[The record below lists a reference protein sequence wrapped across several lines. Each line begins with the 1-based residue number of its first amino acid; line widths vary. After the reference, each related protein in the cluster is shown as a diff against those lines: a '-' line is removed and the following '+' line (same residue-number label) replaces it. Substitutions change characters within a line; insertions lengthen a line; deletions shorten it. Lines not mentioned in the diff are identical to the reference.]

1 MLTSRNT
8 IQSYVVTRGVLSY
21 AVPFPLYESSDVS
34 VLCNDGS
41 GEVTLSMD
49 ADYAVSMTE
58 GGSGGTVTLKEGR
71 VPEGATL
78 VVKSAVPETQELDL
92 SHTSEL
98 DSASL
103 ETELD
108 RQVQMI
114 QQLRDDVDRAVKTSV
129 TGDLTPEEL
138 QESLFQARDEAVA
151 SAGQAARSEAE
162 AAESR
167 EQAEASAESAAADAG
182 RAETIRD
189 QLYELSVTVIP
200 SEDTTGAQYDPSTG
214 ELTLILPRG
223 PKGERGEKGERGVQG
238 PQGERGPEGPQGVQG
253 EQGIQGPRGLQGVPG
268 EKGETGPQGPQGATG
283 ATGAQGIQGEKG
295 EKGDQGERGPQ
306 GTPGPQG
313 ERGEKGPMGDSPW
326 ATAFGQFRLE
336 GADLYMDYAG
346 AEPETVFVIN
356 DNGEIEVTV

>member
-8 IQSYVVTRGVLSY
+8 LQSYVVTRGVLSY
-21 AVPFPLYESSDVS
+21 AVPFPLDEGSDVS

-41 GEVTLSMD
+41 GEVALSMD
-49 ADYAVSMTE
+49 ADYVVVPAQD
-58 GGSGGTVTLKEGR
+58 GSGGTVTLKEGR

-78 VVKSAVPETQELDL
+78 VVKSSVPETQELDV
-92 SHTSEL
+92 SHSSEV
-98 DSASL
+98 DKESL
-103 ETELD
+103 ERELD

-114 QQLRDDVDRAVKTSV
+114 QQLRDDVDRAVKTAV
-129 TGDLTPEEL
+129 TDEITPEEL
-138 QESLFQARDEAVA
+138 QKRFFQARDEALA
-151 SAGQAARSEAE
+151 SAAQAARSEAE
-162 AAESR
+162 S
-167 EQAEASAESAAADAG
+167 AEARERAETSAESAAADAE
-182 RAETIRD
+182 RAESIRD
-189 QLYELSVTVIP
+189 ELYGLSVTVLP
-200 SEDTTGAQYDPSTG
+200 SEDSTGAAYDPSTG

-223 PKGERGEKGERGVQG
+223 PRGERGEQGERGVQG

-268 EKGETGPQGPQGATG
+268 EKGDTGPQGLQGAVG
-283 ATGAQGIQGEKG
+283 PTGAQGIQGEKG
-295 EKGDQGERGPQ
+295 EKGEQGERGPQ

-313 ERGEKGPMGDSPW
+313 EPGEKGPMGDAPW

-336 GADLYMDYAG
+336 GADLCMDYAG